1 MPMKT
6 LTAFLDIFKSVPLF
20 EGMTVEQIQ
29 TIINVMKLKQV
40 DAGQRITEE
49 GANEDSVFILMD
61 GEVEISKRL
70 TLALWGNDSE
80 QQAKSLIRLTG
91 DDHAFFGEMALFQ
104 EIPERSASIASL
116 KPCKLAVL
124 EKKDLLH
131 ICDKD
136 PRIGSIIFRNIAREL
151 TLRLVKANKDILK
164 LTTAFSLALEGD

>member
-6 LTAFLDIFKSVPLF
+6 LTAFLDFFKSVPLF

-124 EKKDLLH
+124 VQPALTRLRHQTGAQEEE
-131 ICDKD
+131 
-136 PRIGSIIFRNIAREL
+136 PRDVLYRPAERPARNRPVSPMRAHE
-151 TLRLVKANKDILK
+151 
-164 LTTAFSLALEGD
+164 TALS